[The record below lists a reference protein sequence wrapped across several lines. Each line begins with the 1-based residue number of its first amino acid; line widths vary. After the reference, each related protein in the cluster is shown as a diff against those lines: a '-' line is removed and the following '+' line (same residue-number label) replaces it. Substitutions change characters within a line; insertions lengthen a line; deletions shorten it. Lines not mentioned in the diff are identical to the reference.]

1 MPLWNNRNLAGYF
14 VCSVIFS
21 SALAFGVPSTVLAD
35 SGSTIAPGFVVTP
48 NLIRLS
54 METNAQ
60 VYRLGEPIKVR
71 IKIQNTSPYDLLIFG
86 GSPWFEAALRVTDAA
101 GKAVTQSHNHVDD
114 NFHYLSNWDLAPG
127 KSVVL
132 QWKGQEWSDIRNFGF
147 ELTTPGDFAISAVPI
162 VGGRYP
168 ESHDSSGNPIVGP
181 NRFAA
186 DESSGRSNVVH
197 IRIAGASD

>member
-1 MPLWNNRNLAGYF
+1 MPLLNIRNLPRYL
-14 VCSVIFS
+14 VCSVLFGS
-21 SALAFGVPSTVLAD
+21 GLAFGVSSTVLAD
-35 SGSTIAPGFVVTP
+35 AGSTIAPGYVVTP

-54 METNAQ
+54 MKTNAQ

-71 IKIQNTSPYDLLIFG
+71 IEIRNISPYDLLIFG
-86 GSPWFEAALRVTDAA
+86 GSPWFRAALRVTDAA
-101 GKAVTQSHNHVDD
+101 GKAVPQSHIHVGD
-114 NFHYLSNWDLAPG
+114 NFHYLDNWDLAPG
-127 KSVVL
+127 TSTVL
-132 QWKGQEWSDIRNFGF
+132 QWKGQEWSDIGNFGF
-147 ELTTPGDFAISAVPI
+147 ELTTPGEFAISAVPI

-168 ESHDSSGNPIVGP
+168 GSHDSSGNPVVGP

>member
-1 MPLWNNRNLAGYF
+1 MP
-14 VCSVIFS
+14 SE
-21 SALAFGVPSTVLAD
+21 VPAD
-35 SGSTIAPGFVVTP
+35 AGSTIAPGFVVIP
-48 NLIRLS
+48 NLIRLT

-71 IKIQNTSPYDLLIFG
+71 IKIRNTSRYDLLIFG

-101 GKAVTQSHNHVDD
+101 GTAVPQSHNHVDD
-114 NFHYLSNWDLAPG
+114 NFHYLNNWDLAPG
-127 KSVVL
+127 TSIVL

-168 ESHDSSGNPIVGP
+168 ESLDSSDNPVVGP

-186 DESSGRSNVVH
+186 GELSGRSNVVH
-197 IRIAGASD
+197 IRIAGAND